1 MSSLLRDQLGL
12 ARKDFHAKV
21 IAANTDTQ
29 IFLVAWGV
37 PVNATAYL
45 EQLSISNTSAATA
58 WIVLWDK
65 DVKTTGTVPQAR
77 GTKDDP
83 VIPPIPISAGSMVNL
98 GSNDCPHPQ
107 LTSGLVAQVTGT
119 IGNGG
124 YAALGTA
131 TGSVYVYGQW
141 AELEN

>member
-1 MSSLLRDQLGL
+1 MTLLRELGAL
-12 ARKDFHAKV
+12 TRKDFHAKV

-37 PVNATAYL
+37 PVNSTAYL
-45 EQLSISNTSAATA
+45 DQLVVTNSSAADA
-58 WIVLWDK
+58 WIVFWDK
-65 DVKTTGTVPQAR
+65 DVLTSGTVPQAR
-77 GTKDDP
+77 GSKDDP
-83 VIPPIPISAGSMVNL
+83 VIPPLPVAQKSTVNL
-98 GSNDCPHPQ
+98 NPCPHPQ
-107 LTSGLVAQVTGT
+107 LTSGLVAQVAGT

-124 YAALGTA
+124 YAGLGQA